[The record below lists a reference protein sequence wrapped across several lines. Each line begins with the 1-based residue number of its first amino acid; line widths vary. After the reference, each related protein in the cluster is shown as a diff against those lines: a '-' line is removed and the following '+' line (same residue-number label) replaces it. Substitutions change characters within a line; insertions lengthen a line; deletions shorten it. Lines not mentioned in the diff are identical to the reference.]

1 MVSLLM
7 AGSDDSLN
15 VSQGNKLTKFRLAGH
30 NLENNRE
37 KNDFY
42 PTPPMATERLLDVE
56 QFNGEIWECACG
68 DGAISD
74 VLINKGFNVYSS
86 DLIDRGYGETGIDFL
101 LSNRKTENII
111 TNPPFKLSLEFVYK
125 ALELTNNKVAFM
137 LRINFLEGVARQKMF
152 QETPLEKVHI
162 FSRRI
167 TFTNPN
173 SNKKTHG
180 GGMLAFAWFIWNKNY
195 NGKPTLNWI

>member
-1 MVSLLM
+1 M
-7 AGSDDSLN
+7 AGSDDALN
-15 VSQGNKLTKFRLAGH
+15 VSQGNILNKLGLVG
-30 NLENNRE
+30 NSISNIRE
-37 KNDFY
+37 KDDFY
-42 PTPPMATERLLDVE
+42 PTPPMATEKLLEVE
-56 QFNGEIWECACG
+56 SFNGSIWECACG
-68 DGAISD
+68 DGAISNI
-74 VLINKGFNVYSS
+74 LIHKGYDVYSS
-86 DLIDRGYGETGIDFL
+86 DLIDRGYGETSIDFL

-125 ALELTNNKVAFM
+125 ALELSSKKVAFL

-152 QETPLEKVHI
+152 KETPLETVHI

-180 GGMLAFAWFIWNKNY
+180 GGMLAFAWFVWNKEY
-195 NGKPTLNWI
+195 TGKAVLNWI